1 MALKDSIRIA
11 HISDLH
17 FSKATFNP
25 LQFFSKRWLG
35 NINLIFSRQQD
46 YLAERLFPLVSLF
59 KELDVEHVIITGDLT
74 TTSLRQEFLL
84 ASALVSQFKEAGFSV
99 LALPGNHDHY
109 TKRAFRKK
117 LFYQFFDPPFDEQ
130 GIAVKPLGK
139 GWRLIALD
147 TAIATSLISSRG
159 YFSPLL
165 EKRLEKILSEIPS
178 DEAVVL
184 ANHFPFF
191 QHDSPRKRLERGVE
205 LKNLIARFPRIKFY
219 LHGHT
224 HRHCVA
230 DLRPNGL
237 PIILD
242 CGSTAHRIDGTWN
255 LIDITPSGS
264 TVDIYRWEDNWQ
276 TRERLAFS
284 WT

>member
-1 MALKDSIRIA
+1 MELIRIA

-17 FSKATFNP
+17 FSKTTLNP

-35 NINLIFSRQQD
+35 NLNLIFSRKGN
-46 YLAERLFPLVSLF
+46 YLTQRLFPLVDLF
-59 KELDVEHVIITGDLT
+59 KELGVQHVIITGDLT
-74 TTSLRQEFLL
+74 TTSRRQEYLL
-84 ASALVSQFKEAGFSV
+84 ANQLIAQFKEAGLSV

-109 TKRAFRKK
+109 TKKACLEKR
-117 LFYQFFDPPFDEQ
+117 FYQFCDTPFNEH
-130 GIAVKPLGK
+130 GIAVKSLG
-139 GWRLIALD
+139 GRWWVIALD

-165 EKRLEKILSEIPS
+165 EKHLEETLSQIPQGDS
-178 DEAVVL
+178 VLL

-191 QHDSPRKRLERGVE
+191 DHDSPRKMLVRGDA
-205 LKNLIARFPRIKFY
+205 LKNLIARFPAIKFY

-224 HRHCVA
+224 HRHCLA

-237 PIILD
+237 PILLD
-242 CGSTAHRIDGTWN
+242 SGSTPHRIDGAWN
-255 LIDITPSGS
+255 LIDLTPSGS
-264 TVDIYRWEDNWQ
+264 TVRVYRWKDGWKPTEQ
-276 TRERLAFS
+276 AEFS